1 MKHSII
7 KNNIQKSLFNKLKK
21 INGIISV
28 TLVGSFVN
36 KNDLSGISDID
47 TVVICKSLNYKKF
60 LQCQES
66 VKEIDLEKCG
76 LPDHRL
82 KINNTFGPLKYD
94 EKKIVVS
101 KAEGKKCPRCWK
113 ILQTKCIRCDDILSG
128 TNVN

>member
-1 MKHSII
+1 MKHLII

-47 TVVICKSLNYKKF
+47 TVVICKSLNYEKF

-82 KINNTFGPLKYD
+82 KINNTFGPLKFD
-94 EKKIVVS
+94 EKKIVV
-101 KAEGKKCPRCWK
+101 
-113 ILQTKCIRCDDILSG
+113 IHLMIYDIVRHRDHVTFSPF
-128 TNVN
+128 T